1 MDAVSAAD
9 AALATNRGQVI
20 DIVLGTNLVSSGLTA
35 CAIAAIRSGRCV
47 RILVWWRVWSAS
59 SNVAMTKTDNTT
71 KDFRFVEH
79 PRSSKYIKVVI
90 VVTVAKSPRH

>member
-20 DIVLGTNLVSSGLTA
+20 DSPGSVFVSSGLTA
-35 CAIAAIRSGRCV
+35 CAIAAHPLGSGRSHP
-47 RILVWWRVWSAS
+47 RLAESLERVVD
-59 SNVAMTKTDNTT
+59 VAMTKTDNTT